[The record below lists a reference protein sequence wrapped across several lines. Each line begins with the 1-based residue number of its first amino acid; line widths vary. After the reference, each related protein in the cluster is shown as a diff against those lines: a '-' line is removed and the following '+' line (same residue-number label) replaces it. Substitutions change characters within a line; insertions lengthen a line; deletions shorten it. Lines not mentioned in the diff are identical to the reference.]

1 MFDRKSPTQNG
12 NANSS
17 PTSPTKH
24 ARKPK
29 KPSVTILRELTRE
42 LARLAPVYRTRRA
55 VHSAFRDYPTLDALV
70 EALTRYVPQTKAER
84 LALIGALIDLHRE
97 SGDRIWTTLLL
108 RVFRPMLNKIREK
121 LVGAPADELDAALI
135 TAFLEALRVIDTKQD
150 AAWLPRL
157 VRWRTRRLVFRALKA
172 ETDWED
178 VGFGEDCDT
187 EADPAT
193 EGDLLLV
200 GVWLREEHGDTE
212 SVELLRTLFE
222 HGALWALVM
231 KRYDGCTQKELQ
243 RAYFSLHGKRKR
255 LIHRLR
261 HRLRPETLDARTSQ
275 SSIPPPP
282 LSGVSVSES
291 ETPAFDVALKSGEQ
305 S

>member
-1 MFDRKSPTQNG
+1 MFDCK
-12 NANSS
+12 NANPKSN
-17 PTSPTKH
+17 PNTTTGKTSKKT
-24 ARKPK
+24 K
-29 KPSVTILRELTRE
+29 KPSVTVLRDLRRE
-42 LARLAPVYRTRRA
+42 LARLAPAYRTRRA
-55 VHSAFRDYPTLDALV
+55 AHFEFSDYPTLDTLV
-70 EALTRYVPQTKAER
+70 EALTRYVPETKAER
-84 LALIGALIDLHRE
+84 LVLIGVLIDLHRE

-121 LVGAPADELDAALI
+121 LVGAPKDELDAALI
-135 TAFLEALRVIDTKQD
+135 TAFLEALRVIDTSQDPLWIPKQ
-150 AAWLPRL
+150 

-178 VGFGEDCDT
+178 VGFGEDCET

-243 RAYFSLHGKRKR
+243 RGYFRLHGKRKR

-261 HRLRPETLDARTSQ
+261 HRLRPETLDARTSE
-275 SSIPPPP
+275 SSIPPSPV
-282 LSGVSVSES
+282 SGVTVSKS